1 MFNNKVQIGFL
12 LCYQDENTLVSC
24 GAGDGIIKVW
34 DMRRNYTSYKKEPLP
49 KHSIPYPGS
58 STFKGYTNL
67 IVDNAGVKLYVN
79 CMDNTIYAYN
89 LATYATEPLMRYT
102 GLRNSTFYIKSSLSP
117 DGKYLLS
124 GSSDEKAYIWNVD
137 HALPLVA
144 LVGHTVEVTCVAW
157 SCAKDMRVVTCSDD
171 ARHKIWRI
179 GPEHIEQDE
188 QVNYRGTADVFREYY
203 KTNSK
208 YARKSAKDTKRMR
221 LNINPF

>member
-1 MFNNKVQIGFL
+1 
-12 LCYQDENTLVSC
+12 
-24 GAGDGIIKVW
+24 
-34 DMRRNYTSYKKEPLP
+34 MRRNYTSYKKEPLP

-79 CMDNTIYAYN
+79 CMDNNIYAYN
-89 LATYATEPLMRYT
+89 LATYSTDPLIRYT

-117 DGKYLLS
+117 DGQYLLS

-137 HALPLVA
+137 NAQPLVA

-157 SCAKDMRVVTCSDD
+157 SCASDMRIVTCSDD

-179 GPEHIEQDE
+179 GTELVEQDE
-188 QVNYRGTADVFREYY
+188 QCNYRGVAEVCENYY
-203 KTNSK
+203 LPKGELCCFFFIFCFYPIS
-208 YARKSAKDTKRMR
+208 
-221 LNINPF
+221 PF